1 MSLVDPSEASIFRLV
16 EELEPTLIIDEAQ
29 IIDRNVRAIMAAAYR
44 HGMKVPRV
52 IDPEAEGLEAIRWY
66 DVFSFIIY
74 ASREE
79 PPNDIFSRSVV
90 IHCEKNVRPTRKIID
105 EEKAK
110 QLRMRWFTQK
120 LRLHGKIR
128 VSYDE
133 FQSEDGRLQELI
145 SPLLVMATTFGGDEA
160 VKAVERYGRQIEGEI
175 NSMETT
181 SEDALI
187 VEAFLDLVK
196 SSPNDTPEYILIK
209 DLADK
214 LNEGQEK
221 PIYSSEYVGR
231 RLTALG
237 FQKKRVHGGRRAYLV
252 DLDLLRRLCDRY
264 NIPFYE
270 DLSRVDA

>member
-1 MSLVDPSEASIFRLV
+1 
-16 EELEPTLIIDEAQ
+16 
-29 IIDRNVRAIMAAAYR
+29 
-44 HGMKVPRV
+44 VPRV

-66 DVFSFIIY
+66 NVFSFIIY

-79 PPNDIFSRSVV
+79 PPNDIFSRSVIV
-90 IHCEKNVRPTRKIID
+90 HCEKNIRPTRKIID
-105 EEKAK
+105 EEKARL
-110 QLRMRWFTQK
+110 LRTRWLAQK
-120 LRLHGKIR
+120 LRLYNKVK
-128 VSYDE
+128 VSFEE
-133 FQSEDGRLQELI
+133 FKSEDGRLQELI
-145 SPLLVMATTFGGDEA
+145 SPLLVMAITLGNEEA

-187 VEAFLDLVK
+187 VEAFLDLVR
-196 SSPNDTPEYILIK
+196 SSANDTPEYILIK
-209 DLADK
+209 EIVEK

-221 PIYSSEYVGR
+221 PVYSSEYVGR

-237 FQKKRVHGGRRAYLV
+237 FQKKRIHGGKRAYLV